1 MTASQEDMKGT
12 VRTSQEMLEATVV
25 KSIQSELEE
34 LIRNW
39 VEDSGAPDDQWT
51 KGLHGELNAAIVTS
65 CFIWESEASVS
76 RWRA

>member
-34 LIRNW
+34 LIRN
-39 VEDSGAPDDQWT
+39 
-51 KGLHGELNAAIVTS
+51 
-65 CFIWESEASVS
+65 
-76 RWRA
+76 